1 MGRKQTKLV
10 KSQPLLVERHHKLW
24 IPRAAS
30 GLSLLGLSPWTC
42 RARATLL
49 SWSLRCPP
57 PSGLSLAP
65 RGAARPGAAGDSAAL
80 SPEGR
85 TSCRDDAPQPA
96 EHRLAFVP
104 RDSRG
109 DTRSWPGRSGPSGAR
124 PSGGREGAQGGRAG
138 REKAAF
144 CHGGLPGRCGGDPG
158 GSLRHLCKRS
168 RERARGVGGWG
179 GVTLRTPIWPG
190 FAPVP
195 EAKRQKSRLNAAAG
209 LRPPL
214 PSPTP
219 CRSPAPAP
227 AAPPCPLSLLAQMCA
242 DPC

>member
-30 GLSLLGLSPWTC
+30 GLSLLGLSPWRC
-42 RARATLL
+42 RERATLL

-57 PSGLSLAP
+57 PPGLLGAP
-65 RGAARPGAAGDSAAL
+65 RGSPAWGRGDSAAL

-104 RDSRG
+104 GDSRG

-124 PSGGREGAQGGRAG
+124 PSGGREGTQGGRAG
-138 REKAAF
+138 RVKADPAVAAF
-144 CHGGLPGRCGGDPG
+144 LGGRGRDPG
-158 GSLRHLCKRS
+158 GSLRHLCKR
-168 RERARGVGGWG
+168 ECAGGWG
-179 GVTLRTPIWPG
+179 RHTQDAHLARLCSGARSQ
-190 FAPVP
+190 
-195 EAKRQKSRLNAAAG
+195 EAEVKVKRCGGAAAPFARPDSLQE
-209 LRPPL
+209 LR
-214 PSPTP
+214 
-219 CRSPAPAP
+219 AGP
-227 AAPPCPLSLLAQMCA
+227 AAPPCPLSLLEQMCG